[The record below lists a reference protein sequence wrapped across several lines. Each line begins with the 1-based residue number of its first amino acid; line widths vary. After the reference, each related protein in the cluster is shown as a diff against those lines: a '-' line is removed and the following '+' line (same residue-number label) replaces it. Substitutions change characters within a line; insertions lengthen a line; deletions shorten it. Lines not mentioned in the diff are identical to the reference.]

1 MTYPITNISWIHNP
15 SINVDHYIIFDKND
29 PKMRS
34 SVILMIDKLIMDNY
48 SDPEDYIAFDYH
60 LWYNYGSYGIPY
72 GHAIITYEDHPELK
86 GINDYTLIDWI
97 IQRNIPKLIDT
108 GYSVARLV

>member
-1 MTYPITNISWIHNP
+1 MTYPIANIRWIHNP
-15 SINVDHYIIFDKND
+15 RINVDYYIIFDKSD

-34 SVILMIDKLIMDNY
+34 SVILIIDKIDKDD
-48 SDPEDYIAFDYH
+48 SEDYIAFDYH

-72 GHAIITYEDHPELK
+72 NHTVVTYEEHPELK
-86 GINDYTLIDWI
+86 DVSDSTLIEWI